1 MLVGRLAEALD
12 LRQPTVSHHM
22 KALHDDGVV
31 VREPEGRRVWYS
43 IAPAYADRVD
53 ALLGGAER
61 PRQEPDLERISSDLA
76 LRYRGVFSPETVR
89 AKVGESYELLARGS
103 RSPMLASRTASF
115 ASTRLDALMRAGS
128 PPGGVPAVLFVCV
141 QNAGRSQIA
150 AAILRQLAGDRVAVT
165 TAGSEP
171 AGDVR
176 PAIVGALEEIGVA
189 LGSEFP
195 KPLTDE
201 AVRAADVVVTMGCG
215 DACPI
220 HPGRRYLDWE
230 LEDPVGRSPERIR
243 EIRDD
248 IERRVRALLGELVPG
263 SSPAALPI

>member
-1 MLVGRLAEALD
+1 
-12 LRQPTVSHHM
+12 
-22 KALHDDGVV
+22 
-31 VREPEGRRVWYS
+31 
-43 IAPAYADRVD
+43 
-53 ALLGGAER
+53 
-61 PRQEPDLERISSDLA
+61 
-76 LRYRGVFSPETVR
+76 
-89 AKVGESYELLARGS
+89 
-103 RSPMLASRTASF
+103 MLASRTASF
-115 ASTRLDALMRAGS
+115 AATRLDALMRAGS